1 MGKKELKITK
11 LSMLVELNNGKVHQ
25 LITTRENREKYLA
38 AIIMLEGG
46 LKLIEEPLENIELKN
61 KIK

>member
-11 LSMLVELNNGKVHQ
+11 LSMIVELNNGKVHQ

>member
-11 LSMLVELNNGKVHQ
+11 LSMIVELNNGKVHQ
-25 LITTRENREKYLA
+25 LVTTIEHRDIYLGVIA
-38 AIIMLEGG
+38 QLEGG
-46 LKLIEEPLENIELKN
+46 IKLIEEPLENIEMKN

>member
-1 MGKKELKITK
+1 MGKKELKLTK
-11 LSMLVELNNGKVHQ
+11 LSMIVELNNGKVHQ